1 MIWFISQDSSVNP
14 LDAFPSPHNSRLRE
28 SLSTNSDAC
37 LLHTGATQPVLAVQC
52 LASCLFQPKGTNA
65 ESAQGR
71 SPENHVYHK
80 VLLVKCRSFIE
91 TKSLERPEAH
101 TCQGFQMNKEDK
113 EDQYAGAFDLCG
125 NLLCAKCFLSC
136 KHQQVIRALLPVAQK
151 QIFTSRRLQRT
162 TVLKRQF
169 HFFSPAFPSRRPTF
183 ALALRRFFL

>member
-52 LASCLFQPKGTNA
+52 LASCLFQPNGTNA

-91 TKSLERPEAH
+91 TKSLGYRKQRLLIFSCHHDSCVFGSYCVKMFSVSAGEMARQVSTVCRPSLT
-101 TCQGFQMNKEDK
+101 TC
-113 EDQYAGAFDLCG
+113 L
-125 NLLCAKCFLSC
+125 
-136 KHQQVIRALLPVAQK
+136 
-151 QIFTSRRLQRT
+151 
-162 TVLKRQF
+162 
-169 HFFSPAFPSRRPTF
+169 
-183 ALALRRFFL
+183 

>member
-1 MIWFISQDSSVNP
+1 MNTQVTNPSGVWPWQISASLGKGRQAGASVIWFISQDSSVNP

-113 EDQYAGAFDLCG
+113 EDQYGTCLGESSYHQSG
-125 NLLCAKCFLSC
+125 NG
-136 KHQQVIRALLPVAQK
+136 
-151 QIFTSRRLQRT
+151 T
-162 TVLKRQF
+162 
-169 HFFSPAFPSRRPTF
+169 
-183 ALALRRFFL
+183 